1 MVKVMKSKKGK
12 FVKIECTNGK
22 WYVFD
27 ESKVDVSFD
36 MNVGAVTIFDKSMKN
51 ENGEYSYEAI
61 IVNFIREHVLSIDY
75 TFEKPR
81 EKKNEKQT
89 KW

>member
-22 WYVFD
+22 WYVFE
-27 ESKVDVSFD
+27 ESKVEVSFD
-36 MNVGAVTIFDKSMKN
+36 MNVGVVSVFDKSMKN
-51 ENGEYSYEAI
+51 EDGKYSYEAI

-75 TFEKPR
+75 TFEKPKESKR
-81 EKKNEKQT
+81 KEKE
-89 KW
+89 